1 MSGWTPFVALQT
13 EYNLVERTP
22 EKDLLPMAREFDI
35 AIMPWSPL
43 ASGLLT
49 GKHSKNQQ
57 TEVDSGRAMMV
68 AYKQSDR
75 NTTISQAVEKVAQE
89 IGKSPAQVAL
99 NWLLQKPGTLI
110 PIIGARTIGQLED
123 NLGCL
128 DFILT
133 PEQMA
138 YLDLVSQIDLGFP
151 HTFISSDMVK
161 NLISGG
167 TTIRTK

>member
-1 MSGWTPFVALQT
+1 
-13 EYNLVERTP
+13 
-22 EKDLLPMAREFDI
+22 MARFDI
-35 AIMPWSPL
+35 AILPWSPL

-57 TEVDSGRAMMV
+57 SEVDSGRAMIV
-68 AYKQSDR
+68 TDKLNER
-75 NTTISQAVEKVAQE
+75 NTSILQAIDKIAAE
-89 IGKSPAQVAL
+89 IEKSPAQIAL
-99 NWLLQKPGTLI
+99 NWLLQKPGTII
-110 PIIGARTIGQLED
+110 PIIGARTIKQLED

-128 DFILT
+128 DFTLT
-133 PEQMA
+133 SEQMA